1 MLSACHTYFY
11 VERRL
16 YLNKGHYKYKGNRTE
31 MDGILVLGD
40 GGVILEDERFNVN
53 SFMQSR
59 VERDNVTTG
68 LIFVAHTYYH
78 CIVTV
83 DRSTLEM
90 TFLGKPCSLTKGSV
104 GYELDQ
110 YQFTHPR
117 GKHVGRVSLALL
129 LIHIK
134 MID

>member
-1 MLSACHTYFY
+1 
-11 VERRL
+11 
-16 YLNKGHYKYKGNRTE
+16 
-31 MDGILVLGD
+31 MDGIPVLGD

-110 YQFTHPR
+110 YQFSHPR